1 MLNYKTKIKF
11 LICIMN
17 IEQFVFFRETIFT
30 ELFFLPLS
38 YLMLGNRRW
47 TTLHDPRGGGE
58 SAMTAL
64 GHLGEIQ
71 KSVVFSS

>member
-1 MLNYKTKIKF
+1 
-11 LICIMN
+11 MN

-47 TTLHDPRGGGE
+47 TILHDPRGGGGE